1 MELFYA
7 ARSRDIVVCLGKS
20 SEQTFL
26 VIKLIQEFA
35 TSNRRALSDGG
46 RRSVY
51 ILRNQEKCSSKATY
65 IRQLTDLTPL
75 VCDHSSTEGFAEQLE
90 TGHVLLATPVGL
102 ARLLRER
109 TILPEQ
115 INLIIVDECHKFADD
130 EDLSYVVKAV
140 RREGREGEE
149 KTRIIG
155 LAVPLFSLTHEPGRL
170 ESELDRIEGTLRCQV
185 ETASDILSIL
195 RYSPKPREFIIEHR
209 TTSTIS
215 SLQSFIST
223 EISKAIE
230 FLVDHRHDPTEIY
243 TNEEFLEDIQ
253 RIPDPKEKPFEMLH
267 DLSEILDSLGPW
279 CADRAALSLL
289 YLTEK
294 LKVKTP
300 YERHYL
306 LLNMISSVLVKIRA
320 ICDSYFSEFSE
331 KERIYR
337 FTSPKVHRIL
347 EILKCYERKAKSEDL
362 KEGGGKLEVKVEDLK
377 RGREDLER
385 STEELK
391 KSKEDLNE
399 IQNKIKKEL
408 KIEDLKSL
416 NEQKNPQELIKTEEA
431 KHELNLLENKMKEE
445 LKIEGLKQTNEDL
458 NLIQN
463 EIKEEGLKTLFPNPK
478 TPQES
483 SKPEDSKPDIKKS
496 REDFQQRREKR
507 NQRQRLTDPD
517 LLCGVIFVD
526 KPFVAKV
533 LFYLLNEI
541 SNHDEHLNFLSP
553 LYTIERSDS
562 GDSESEHRKQEEVLK
577 RFRIHECN
585 LLISTAVLEEGIDI
599 PKCNFVM
606 RYDFPKT
613 YQSYVQCK
621 SRARAVDAVHVL
633 LIPQETSN
641 NFIKKLARYRCVEK
655 ILLNKCSNLEP
666 NENEEMEADT
676 YGELIPWY
684 KPLESEDSAR
694 VTFNS
699 AISLVNRYCAK
710 LPSDTFT
717 RLTPEWSINLHN
729 SSSLAKEAFYTCS
742 LRLPINS
749 PLKYSVTS
757 YPMPNR
763 AMARRMAALQLC
775 VELHKRNEIDDNLL
789 PIGKENFKAK
799 PEDAEV
805 PALPDE
811 SKVDLAEARP
821 GTTKRRQYYYKKT
834 AEALTDCRPRVGVP
848 TYLYHINMVLSCPL
862 PEEQNT
868 RGRRIYPPEESA
880 IGFGIVTLKEIPKIC
895 PFPIYTRSGE
905 VRVELKLSKSRVI
918 LDEERIERIAVFLNY
933 TFTNVLRLQQYLM
946 MFDGPEASE
955 NSYMIVPVR
964 LNRDKEGTGGAK
976 GEGKG
981 GSRSEGKGKCGGKIK
996 SEEGKE
1002 ESEGGGKGEVKIE
1015 KGKGETKTEEGKG
1028 EGKAEE
1034 AKGEI
1039 KNEEDKGESTGEAK
1053 NEGGKQKSNGEAGKE
1068 ADSVETESKEA
1079 GNVGEGKNKAE
1090 EPENEEEE
1098 AKIKE
1103 EEKNVIVDW
1112 KVKNESKWA
1121 ENEAGKEARNGV
1133 KIHDNEAKNEIEI
1146 EGKEAENKTGK
1157 EFRKGAKNKDKNE
1170 AGNEGVRGNG
1180 FVDWGAKN
1188 GGKEAKNESIRESK
1202 NECKEECKGEAK
1214 HEEGKEKSKGNTKNE
1229 KIKEKSIEEFV
1240 GESRGESKGE
1250 SREESVE
1257 ESTER
1262 SKGESIEGSIKD
1274 SIDKSIKVS
1283 IEESKEEP
1291 TSNPVENDDD
1301 EPDVIVDW
1309 DFLDRIYA
1317 NRNSIPTKIPESHRR
1332 NFTFDPCKYHDAV
1345 IMPWYRSQDQ
1355 PQYFYV
1361 AEICSNLNPR
1371 SAFPG
1376 EDYSTFEE
1384 YYSKKYGIKIQ
1395 NLEQPLLDVDHTSAR
1410 LNFLTPR
1417 YVNRKGV
1424 ALPTSSEE
1432 TKRAKRE
1439 NLEQKQILVAE
1450 LCSIHPFPA
1459 SLWRQAVCLPCILYR
1474 INALLL
1480 ADQIRC
1486 QVARA
1491 MNLGREEL
1499 KPEFHW
1505 PPLDFGWSLMEV
1517 LKRAKESERTKPGIK
1532 SFTED
1537 CKGKSKASWGNLNS
1551 GVDWLASENSL
1562 LTLQDSPKIEEIK
1575 EEDNLFKENDLEIGT
1590 WSSEMIN
1597 ELPEFDT
1604 FPVNFTS
1611 IPADID
1617 FSYIRSVSPNFDSD
1631 LSVSSNEDY
1640 YYFYSSSGSSCDE
1653 ESENEEDTGKIDRFK
1668 IAYTSENV
1676 AEAVEDER
1684 REMSR
1689 KKAIMEMLDAELKP
1703 EDLLWNVEGNS
1714 EIGEYRRKHLELV
1727 EAEEAR
1733 ILEAAFVACEEVVDV
1748 KKRSLEEGKRQWPQ
1762 RKDENVLYI
1771 KSVAEKFEREKKREI
1786 IEERRD
1792 EIGEDRGERMRFDK
1806 EGLFSFD
1813 YQPELEDHPG
1823 PSPSLILQ
1831 ALTMSNANDGIN
1843 LERLET
1849 IGDSFLKYAITT
1861 YLYCTYENIHEGKL
1875 SHLRSKQVSNLNLYR
1890 LGRRKCLGESM
1901 IATKFEPHDNW
1912 LPPCYYV
1919 PKELEQALIESGA
1932 VPSHDFQILRS
1943 NGEEQRALTEIVR
1956 RTELR
1961 LEMRTEDPI
1970 ACSIPYNLITQ
1981 HSIPDKSIADCVE
1994 ALIGAYLIACGP
2006 RGALLFMA
2014 WLGIHVLPSE
2024 EVMVKQETPPLD
2036 RIPGS
2041 TPYKRSVDEEGC
2053 TVWTQTRY
2061 GKLGEPQNPL
2071 LRYCNDPEAELSRM
2085 LDGYEDLEKSI
2096 GYKFRDASYLL
2107 QAFTH
2112 ASYQPNRLT
2121 DCYQRLEF
2129 LGDAVLDYLITRH
2142 LYEDS
2147 RQHSPGALTDLR
2159 SALVNNTIFAS
2170 LAVRCGFH
2178 KYFRHLSPGLCVVI
2192 NRFVRIQEENGHSI
2206 SEEYYLIGDEECEE
2220 AEDVEVPKALGDVF
2234 ESLAGAIYLD
2244 SGMSLDAVWSV
2255 YHAIMKNEIEQF
2267 STNVPKSPI
2276 RELLELEPETAK
2288 FGKPEKLADGRRVRV
2303 TVDVFGKGSFK
2314 GIGRNYRIAKC
2325 TAAKCALKKLK
2336 RSQNNYHNKEKL

>member
-1 MELFYA
+1 MAHPLNDQIYTKSFTPREYQVELFYA
-7 ARSRDIVVCLGKS
+7 ARNRDIIVCLGKN

-26 VIKLIQEFA
+26 VIKVIQEFA
-35 TSNRRALSDGG
+35 TNNRRALSKGG
-46 RRSVY
+46 KRSVY
-51 ILRNQEKCSSKATY
+51 ILKNQEKCITKETY
-65 IRQLTDLTPL
+65 IRQLTDLRPL
-75 VCDHSSTEGFAEQLE
+75 LCEGSCSENEFAERLE
-90 TGHVLLATPVGL
+90 TSHVLLTTSKAC
-102 ARLLRER
+102 AQLLREEKLCPR
-109 TILPEQ
+109 Q
-115 INLIIVDECHKFADD
+115 INLVIVDECHKFIIDD
-130 EDLSYVVKAV
+130 DLNYIIRSVVRVEGSEKARV
-140 RREGREGEE
+140 
-149 KTRIIG
+149 IG

-170 ESELDRIEGTLRCQV
+170 ESELDKVEATLECQV

-195 RYSPKPREFIIEHR
+195 RYSPKPREYVIEH
-209 TTSTIS
+209 SGS
-215 SLQSFIST
+215 PAASDLQLSINL
-223 EISKAIE
+223 EIVRAVE
-230 FLVDHRHDPTEIY
+230 FLTDHRHDPTEIY

-253 RIPDPKEKPFEMLH
+253 RIPDPKEKPFEMLR
-267 DLSEILDSLGPW
+267 DLLEILESLGPW

-320 ICDSYFSEFSE
+320 ICDSYFSELNE
-331 KERIYR
+331 RERIYK

-347 EILKCYERKAKSEDL
+347 EILKCYQKQKVVKSSEDQR
-362 KEGGGKLEVKVEDLK
+362 KTANDNKDKRVDEGAQRNESTNEVASETVK
-377 RGREDLER
+377 
-385 STEELK
+385 
-391 KSKEDLNE
+391 
-399 IQNKIKKEL
+399 
-408 KIEDLKSL
+408 
-416 NEQKNPQELIKTEEA
+416 
-431 KHELNLLENKMKEE
+431 
-445 LKIEGLKQTNEDL
+445 KQTRS
-458 NLIQN
+458 
-463 EIKEEGLKTLFPNPK
+463 EE
-478 TPQES
+478 
-483 SKPEDSKPDIKKS
+483 
-496 REDFQQRREKR
+496 FQSRREKR
-507 NQRQRLTDPD
+507 SQRQRLTDPD

-533 LFYLLNEI
+533 LFYLLNEV
-541 SNHDEHLNFLSP
+541 SNQDEKLSFLSP
-553 LYTIERSDS
+553 LYTIERTE
-562 GDSESEHRKQEEVLK
+562 GDPIYSKDVELEHRKQEEVLK

-633 LIPQETSN
+633 LVPKESSEEIVRQ
-641 NFIKKLARYRCVEK
+641 LAQYRYTEK
-655 ILLNKCSNLEP
+655 TLLAKCSNNEP
-666 NENEEMEADT
+666 TEEEENEADS
-676 YGELIPWY
+676 YADLIPCY
-684 KPLESEDSAR
+684 KPLEAEDAAK

-717 RLTPEWSINLHN
+717 RLTPEWSIDNQTIGDSTL
-729 SSSLAKEAFYTCS
+729 YTCS

-749 PLKYSVTS
+749 PLKYIVTS

-775 VELHKRNEIDDNLL
+775 VDLHKRNEIDDNLL

-799 PEDAEV
+799 PEDVEV

-811 SKVDLAEARP
+811 SRVDLAEARP

-880 IGFGIVTLKEIPKIC
+880 IGFGIITLKEIPKLC

-905 VRVELKLSKSRVI
+905 VRVKLKLSKRPVLI
-918 LDEERIERIAVFLNY
+918 DETRIEKIAVFLNY

-946 MFDGPEASE
+946 LFDDPNTSE
-955 NSYMIVPVR
+955 NSYMIVPVK
-964 LNRDKEGTGGAK
+964 LDTG
-976 GEGKG
+976 ED
-981 GSRSEGKGKCGGKIK
+981 
-996 SEEGKE
+996 
-1002 ESEGGGKGEVKIE
+1002 GGG
-1015 KGKGETKTEEGKG
+1015 
-1028 EGKAEE
+1028 
-1034 AKGEI
+1034 
-1039 KNEEDKGESTGEAK
+1039 
-1053 NEGGKQKSNGEAGKE
+1053 GG
-1068 ADSVETESKEA
+1068 
-1079 GNVGEGKNKAE
+1079 
-1090 EPENEEEE
+1090 
-1098 AKIKE
+1098 
-1103 EEKNVIVDW
+1103 
-1112 KVKNESKWA
+1112 
-1121 ENEAGKEARNGV
+1121 
-1133 KIHDNEAKNEIEI
+1133 
-1146 EGKEAENKTGK
+1146 
-1157 EFRKGAKNKDKNE
+1157 
-1170 AGNEGVRGNG
+1170 
-1180 FVDWGAKN
+1180 
-1188 GGKEAKNESIRESK
+1188 
-1202 NECKEECKGEAK
+1202 
-1214 HEEGKEKSKGNTKNE
+1214 
-1229 KIKEKSIEEFV
+1229 
-1240 GESRGESKGE
+1240 
-1250 SREESVE
+1250 
-1257 ESTER
+1257 
-1262 SKGESIEGSIKD
+1262 
-1274 SIDKSIKVS
+1274 
-1283 IEESKEEP
+1283 
-1291 TSNPVENDDD
+1291 DDD
-1301 EPDVIVDW
+1301 DVTVDW
-1309 DFLDRIYA
+1309 DFLECIYE
-1317 NRNSIPTKIPESHRR
+1317 NRNTVPTKVPESVRR
-1332 NFTFDPCKYHDAV
+1332 NFQFDPGKYHDAV

-1361 AEICSNLNPR
+1361 AEICTNLNPK
-1371 SAFPG
+1371 STFPG
-1376 EDYSTFEE
+1376 EDYATFEE
-1384 YYSKKYGIKIQ
+1384 YYSKKYGIQIQ
-1395 NLEQPLLDVDHTSAR
+1395 NLDQPLLDVDHTSAR

-1491 MNLGREEL
+1491 INLGQEDLEAGF
-1499 KPEFHW
+1499 EW
-1505 PPLDFGWSLMEV
+1505 PPLDFGWSLKEV
-1517 LKRAKESERTKPGIK
+1517 LKRAKESERSKGAAAKLNEANCKSLTIPGSRMQRTNDESGTRNSIA
-1532 SFTED
+1532 
-1537 CKGKSKASWGNLNS
+1537 SKNLS
-1551 GVDWLASENSL
+1551 SVDWLASENPGTILSL
-1562 LTLQDSPKIEEIK
+1562 PEPLRIDEFSLKIDDFSCNNNNSERVGFRSLKSTESVKIDEIREDDDDDGGEEFDK
-1575 EEDNLFKENDLEIGT
+1575 HRTNREEYNSDLEIGT
-1590 WSSEMIN
+1590 WSSELIT
-1597 ELPEFDT
+1597 ELPSDFDSGAA
-1604 FPVNFTS
+1604 FPVNFTTLPS
-1611 IPADID
+1611 GID
-1617 FSYIRSVSPNFDSD
+1617 FSYVRSVSPNFDSD
-1631 LSVSSNEDY
+1631 LSTSSNEDY
-1640 YYFYSSSGSSCDE
+1640 YFYSSSDSSYEND
-1653 ESENEEDTGKIDRFK
+1653 ESENEDDIVGKNRFK
-1668 IAYTSENV
+1668 IAYTSDNV
-1676 AEAVEDER
+1676 AEAVEDEK

-1689 KKAIMEMLDAELKP
+1689 KKAIMDMLDSELKP
-1703 EDLLWNVEGNS
+1703 EDMLWPLDDDDGSSYE
-1714 EIGEYRRKHLELV
+1714 EYRKNHLECSKL
-1727 EAEEAR
+1727 EEAC
-1733 ILEAAFVACEEVVDV
+1733 ILRSGAFVPFDVAVNIKRRQPLNDPAVFNESKSIDNKDDTNNLNGIDSNDDV
-1748 KKRSLEEGKRQWPQ
+1748 KNDSKDDSKDDSKMRLRRRRHVSYVRSVVERFESDS
-1762 RKDENVLYI
+1762 RKVPGD
-1771 KSVAEKFEREKKREI
+1771 
-1786 IEERRD
+1786 EERRREVGD
-1792 EIGEDRGERMRFDK
+1792 KSSENPRCYQGEN
-1806 EGLFSFD
+1806 LFSFD
-1813 YQPELEDHPG
+1813 HQPELENHPG

-1919 PKELEQALIESGA
+1919 PKELEQALIESGV
-1932 VPSHDFQILRS
+1932 VPSSTWAGHDFQIVQRNDDGADDELTKNDEEREATAS
-1943 NGEEQRALTEIVR
+1943 NPSKEAAGIASKALTEIVR

-1961 LEMRTEDPI
+1961 LESMRSEADAAADP
-1970 ACSIPYNLITQ
+1970 AAVTCFIPYNLITQ

-2014 WLGIHVLPSE
+2014 WLGIHVLPTE
-2024 EVMVKQETPPLD
+2024 EVTLVQEREPED

-2041 TPYKRSVDEEGC
+2041 TPYARGVDSNGQ
-2053 TVWTQTRY
+2053 TTWTQMRY
-2061 GKLGEPQNPL
+2061 GRLGEPQNPL
-2071 LRYCNDPEAELSRM
+2071 LHHTAEPEEELSRM
-2085 LDGYEDLEKSI
+2085 LDGYEDLEKNI
-2096 GYKFRDASYLL
+2096 GYKFRDMSYLL

-2255 YHAIMKNEIEQF
+2255 YYAIMKNEIEQF

-2336 RSQNNYHNKEKL
+2336 RSQNSYHKEKL